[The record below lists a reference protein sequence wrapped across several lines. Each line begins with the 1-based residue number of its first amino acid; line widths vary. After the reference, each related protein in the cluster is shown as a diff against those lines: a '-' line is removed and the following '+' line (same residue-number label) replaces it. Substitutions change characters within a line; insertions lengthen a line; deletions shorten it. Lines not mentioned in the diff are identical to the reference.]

1 MMLASAFVLPSCS
14 SLSGSEG
21 GRQETMAGS
30 KLDPS
35 SIKEGEDEEEGIKE
49 GESWGREGGGGRAGR
64 GLWEGRKRRERV
76 EGGEEGTYTA
86 YNMQ

>member
-49 GESWGREGGGGRAGR
+49 GELGEGR
-64 GLWEGRKRRERV
+64 GRRKSRKRIM
-76 EGGEEGTYTA
+76 GGEEEKGEGRGRGRRYVHCI
-86 YNMQ
+86 